1 MTSGKTP
8 RERQSGPA
16 SEPATDV
23 TDGKG
28 SVAEQ
33 SAEGSVGQVV
43 GSAPE
48 TRRVRTGNAGSRRV
62 SAAAAA
68 AGAAA
73 GSASTDTARAATSA
87 RTDNAVAAASAAAAA
102 AVAAVSAAIAA
113 TNAPNAAEDATGSD
127 APAPSARKARAPKA
141 GVAARS
147 LSTAR
152 TKRAAAAAGAAV
164 AAAEIAAPVAH
175 NFEIATPL
183 APADIASI
191 TAAED
196 APDSLAAL
204 AAAAP
209 EPAAPE
215 TIAPSFHGI
224 LRVKPADPSHSP
236 AITRAGSSE
245 AVPEYEQTVEPLF
258 SNEGI
263 VRRSGENY
271 KNSFQRI
278 FGVFAGVVA
287 ALIGAGTALGH
298 TVASHLPART
308 SVANALGSAAA
319 AVAGVVLWPINKIT
333 RRGPAAQLVPVAVE
347 YDSTVR
353 RRRRAPILWVLF
365 VGFFVAL
372 YGYGMVS
379 GLILP
384 AVAEG
389 PSPSPTSGIAIVDP
403 TVPATQTA
411 LLTSTPS
418 ATPSATKPVATTPAT
433 TPKPATAPTVKPP
446 PKPTPK
452 PTPRPTPRPTPVH
465 TPTPVPTP
473 TPTPVMFA
481 TITSATAP
489 SANPGNAAFVVRS
502 LPGAN
507 CYLTRGAVT
516 GHGARNSTGLTVG
529 TNGYAPEFDW
539 GSTWNWVASGT
550 ALSFTATC
558 TMSAPDGRSAT
569 SAAKSVTWP

>member
-1 MTSGKTP
+1 MESQQWKRFAEMTSGKTP
-8 RERQSGPA
+8 RVRQSGPA
-16 SEPATDV
+16 GEPATDV
-23 TDGKG
+23 TDGNE

-33 SAEGSVGQVV
+33 SAEGSVEEVV
-43 GSAPE
+43 GSARE
-48 TRRVRTGNAGSRRV
+48 TRRATTGSAASRRV

-73 GSASTDTARAATSA
+73 GSASTETRRAAPTARA
-87 RTDNAVAAASAAAAA
+87 DNAVAAASAAAAA

-113 TNAPNAAEDATGSD
+113 TNSTNAAEDATGSP
-127 APAPSARKARAPKA
+127 AAAPSAMKAPAPKA

-164 AAAEIAAPVAH
+164 AAAEITAPPPPAAA
-175 NFEIATPL
+175 
-183 APADIASI
+183 ADIAASI
-191 TAAED
+191 ATAEI
-196 APDSLAAL
+196 APNSLTAK

-215 TIAPSFHGI
+215 TMAPSVHGI
-224 LRVKPADPSHSP
+224 LRARPVDPSHSP

-245 AVPEYEQTVEPLF
+245 AAPEYEQTIEPLF

-263 VRRSGENY
+263 VRHSGENY
-271 KNSFQRI
+271 KNVFQRI

-298 TVASHLPART
+298 TVASHLPARA
-308 SVANALGSAAA
+308 SAANALGSTAAP
-319 AVAGVVLWPINKIT
+319 VGPVVLWPINKIT
-333 RRGPAAQLVPVAVE
+333 RRGSAAQLVPVAVE

-372 YGYGMVS
+372 YGYGMIS

-403 TVPATQTA
+403 TVPATQIA

-418 ATPSATKPVATTPAT
+418 AAPSATPNTTKPGAATAAA
-433 TPKPATAPTVKPP
+433 TPKPTTGPTVKPP
-446 PKPTPK
+446 RSRLRCRLRC
-452 PTPRPTPRPTPVH
+452 TPRRHLPSPRRRRRPPCSSVSRPTDRRDRAEV
-465 TPTPVPTP
+465 
-473 TPTPVMFA
+473 A
-481 TITSATAP
+481 TTQ
-489 SANPGNAAFVVRS
+489 
-502 LPGAN
+502 
-507 CYLTRGAVT
+507 LTR
-516 GHGARNSTGLTVG
+516 R
-529 TNGYAPEFDW
+529 
-539 GSTWNWVASGT
+539 
-550 ALSFTATC
+550 
-558 TMSAPDGRSAT
+558 
-569 SAAKSVTWP
+569 